1 MPCTYLELFDVQKCR
16 FCQHRLGKSCRS
28 PRRCKALLV
37 SALPAAATVVLTKLT
52 ISGAQSIADAVC
64 RRTALHILN
73 AAWAAAFCFRAA
85 AFRQLWNNICGTYR
99 KCGLCE
105 GKSRGEI
112 TARTSVR
119 KNKFRQHGQ
128 IFRLSFVCVYGEL
141 LNKRRRQM
149 TCGAGGSL
157 LKYLEDPPLDAGLVP
172 EYRGA

>member
-1 MPCTYLELFDVQKCR
+1 MLPTLIKLENDNERSAKEGGASCSMPCTYLELFDVQKCR
-16 FCQHRLGKSCRS
+16 FCQHRFGKSCRS

-119 KNKFRQHGQ
+119 KKTNSVSTGRF
-128 IFRLSFVCVYGEL
+128 FVFLLSVSTASF
-141 LNKRRRQM
+141 
-149 TCGAGGSL
+149 
-157 LKYLEDPPLDAGLVP
+157 
-172 EYRGA
+172 